1 MKFKIKLYIVNNI
14 KIYYIIIF
22 KKQTNKKKKKK
33 KKKKKIYI
41 YIYIYNILKG

>member
-33 KKKKKIYI
+33 KNK
-41 YIYIYNILKG
+41 YNIL